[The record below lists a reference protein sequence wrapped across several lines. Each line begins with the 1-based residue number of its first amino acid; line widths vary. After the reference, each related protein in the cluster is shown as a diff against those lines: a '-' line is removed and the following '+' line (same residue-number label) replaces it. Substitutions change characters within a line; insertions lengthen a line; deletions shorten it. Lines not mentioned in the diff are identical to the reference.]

1 MNQLYLFLFIVFLN
15 PCESVCQVSS
25 YKLVQDMGRG
35 LNLGNVLSAPIEGN
49 WAPVV
54 YEQYFIDVKNEGFS
68 NVRIPVD
75 FYGNRTSGSTDNFST
90 SAGTESNYNGSIS
103 DFTVD
108 QNYLDRLQT
117 IVDWSMGQSLY
128 TVIDFHGAQ
137 LKSEFLTTFNSN
149 EPNYTSPSSSKR
161 ASDLMKFKSIWTT
174 IAVIIIVFSSF
185 ISSTLNSKYGSFTT
199 SKIR

>member
-1 MNQLYLFLFIVFLN
+1 MMNKLYLFLFIIFLN

-25 YKLVQDMGRG
+25 YQLVQDMGRG

-75 FYGNRTSGSTDNFST
+75 FYGNRTSGSTNNFST

-128 TVIDFHGAQ
+128 TVIDFHGERQEFYKNVMNKNVFPMLVDFMFKDYVDQ
-137 LKSEFLTTFNSN
+137 LKN
-149 EPNYTSPSSSKR
+149 K
-161 ASDLMKFKSIWTT
+161 
-174 IAVIIIVFSSF
+174 
-185 ISSTLNSKYGSFTT
+185 
-199 SKIR
+199 